1 MAERLTLSCYSC
13 QFIFVSHQHA
23 DHMGGICGVL
33 AMRSVNRKKPP
44 LVVIGP
50 SSLQRWL
57 RVAVKV
63 GVIGGHAP
71 GGWARHSPQHKKE
84 NDDDALLAATLSFVL
99 SKTLHAH
106 NNTGPFWIPPRQ
118 QPRQPPPPMYAGN
131 ALPFGAHQPPPPPP
145 PMYVTPP
152 GAHPPP
158 PPLYTTHGFYPPYSR
173 PPGGA
178 SPTPPPPPP
187 TQTQRLVAS
196 LGLSKLETVPVE
208 HCPEASAIIVASNA
222 AAGAPGGSGFGAD
235 FSLCYSGDCR
245 PSPRLAQSARGVHVF
260 IHEATFGKYFP
271 CNTFRRLIAHTRLT
285 FLLFQSGDGLGS
297 HAVRKKHSTV
307 SEGTALGV
315 SQIRHDCFKPLFD
328 YTH

>member
-1 MAERLTLSCYSC
+1 
-13 QFIFVSHQHA
+13 
-23 DHMGGICGVL
+23 
-33 AMRSVNRKKPP
+33 
-44 LVVIGP
+44 
-50 SSLQRWL
+50 
-57 RVAVKV
+57 
-63 GVIGGHAP
+63 
-71 GGWARHSPQHKKE
+71 
-84 NDDDALLAATLSFVL
+84 
-99 SKTLHAH
+99 
-106 NNTGPFWIPPRQ
+106 
-118 QPRQPPPPMYAGN
+118 MYAGN

-271 CNTFRRLIAHTRLT
+271 CNTFRRLIAHT
-285 FLLFQSGDGLGS
+285 
-297 HAVRKKHSTV
+297 
-307 SEGTALGV
+307 
-315 SQIRHDCFKPLFD
+315 
-328 YTH
+328 

>member
-106 NNTGPFWIPPRQ
+106 KNTGPFWIPPRQ

-260 IHEATFGKYFP
+260 IHEATFGNYFA
-271 CNTFRRLIAHTRLT
+271 CNTFRRLIAHT
-285 FLLFQSGDGLGS
+285 
-297 HAVRKKHSTV
+297 
-307 SEGTALGV
+307 
-315 SQIRHDCFKPLFD
+315 
-328 YTH
+328 